1 MLSRDGALRYVAL
14 TAAHPSQTGRPLYDR
29 SPQSHPK
36 MLNSDS
42 SDSSKTAL
50 HALLRPESIAI
61 IGATGDSNK
70 LNGRPF
76 HYLRRDGY
84 TGRIYPVNPKYDELD
99 GIPCF
104 PDVDS
109 LPETPDLAIIIVAA
123 RRVIATVE
131 ALGRKG
137 VPVAVIFSAGFG
149 EMGEEGQ
156 RLESELL
163 ETARK
168 NGIRICGPNNL
179 GLINAFEGMTATF
192 SQYAYEPPVTGPVA
206 FASQSGAFGTGIA
219 ALARSQGAGFGYFVN
234 TGNEADITLTEVLEE
249 LLDDD
254 RIKVAAA
261 YLEGLKNPESLLRLA
276 AKSIQLNKPLVVT
289 KVGRN
294 EAGVRA
300 AASHTGAL
308 AGEDAVFDA
317 VARQHGIV
325 RANNEQHLLDLVSAF
340 STCRIP
346 EGRGVA
352 IITQSGGAAALMADR
367 AEELGLD
374 VPVLSENTQA
384 RLREVI
390 PPFGMPGNP
399 VDLTA
404 QFIAEPDILTRSV
417 TIALEDPAV
426 HAAVI
431 WFQLMHGFVDE
442 LVEVLIEL
450 KRTVTKPFVVC
461 WLAAPPGALDRIRD
475 EGICVIGATEPAIDI
490 ISGMASYGEARQ
502 RLLEEP
508 RPIELAHVVMDDNL
522 PVPVPSLH
530 ARNMLVKADMPLVA
544 AELASNGEEA
554 AALGAKLGWPIA
566 LKIESPDILH
576 KSDAGGVQL
585 GLTTEEEV
593 RSATDEILA
602 SAAQHSPNAHI
613 DGVLV
618 QPMAAPGTELV
629 LGMRR
634 DPIFG
639 PIIMFG
645 LGGVFIETLK
655 DVAFGRAPLTKS
667 DVSQMIATLKCKA
680 LLDGARGLPSVNQE
694 VLSDALIA
702 LSYFAVDHPEI
713 SEVDLNPVFANADG
727 LIAVDWM
734 VLSTEKR

>member
-1 MLSRDGALRYVAL
+1 
-14 TAAHPSQTGRPLYDR
+14 
-29 SPQSHPK
+29 
-36 MLNSDS
+36 MLNPEASKS
-42 SDSSKTAL
+42 NKTAL

-61 IGATGDSNK
+61 IGATEDSNK

-84 TGRIYPVNPKYDELD
+84 AGRIYPVNPKYHDLG

-104 PDVDS
+104 PDIES

-131 ALGRKG
+131 ALGQKG

-149 EMGEEGQ
+149 EMGENGQ
-156 RLESELL
+156 QLEEELL
-163 ETARK
+163 KTAHQ

-192 SQYAYEPPVTGPVA
+192 SQYAHEPPVTGPIA

-219 ALARSQGAGFGYFVN
+219 ALARNQGTGFGYFVN

-276 AKSIQLNKPLVVT
+276 AKSIQLNKPLVIT

-294 EAGVRA
+294 DAGMRA

-317 VARQHGIV
+317 VARQHGII
-325 RANNEQHLLDLVSAF
+325 RANNEQHLLDLASAF
-340 STCRIP
+340 STCNIP

-352 IITQSGGAAALMADR
+352 LITQSGGAGALMADR

-374 VPVLSENTQA
+374 IPILSPDTQA
-384 RLREVI
+384 RLQNVI

-417 TIALEDPAV
+417 TIALEDPSV

-431 WFQLMHGFVDE
+431 WFQLMYGFVDE
-442 LVEVLIEL
+442 MVDVLIEL
-450 KRTVTKPFVVC
+450 KRTVGKPFVVC
-461 WLAAPPGALDRIRD
+461 WLAAPPGALDRVRD
-475 EGICVIGATEPAIDI
+475 EGICVLGATEPAIDI
-490 ISGMASYGEARQ
+490 IAGMVSFGEARK
-502 RLLEEP
+502 RLMAAP
-508 RPIELAHVVMDDNL
+508 RPIQLATTMPDTQQSNAIS
-522 PVPVPSLH
+522 SLE
-530 ARNMLVKADMPLVA
+530 ARSLLTEAGIPLVE
-544 AELASNGEEA
+544 AELALNGVEA
-554 AALGAKLGWPIA
+554 AILGEKLGWPVA

-576 KSDAGGVQL
+576 KTDSGGVRL
-585 GLTTEEEV
+585 GLSTSEEV
-593 RSATDEILA
+593 QSAVEEIIA
-602 SAAQHSPNAHI
+602 STTHYNADARV
-613 DGVLV
+613 DGVIV
-618 QPMAAPGTELV
+618 QPMAPPGTELV
-629 LGMRR
+629 MGLRR

-639 PIIMFG
+639 PIIMVG
-645 LGGVFIETLK
+645 LGGIFIETLK
-655 DVAFGRAPLTKS
+655 DVAFARAPLTTS
-667 DVSQMIATLKCKA
+667 DVSQMLGSLKGKA
-680 LLDGARGLPSVNQE
+680 ILDGARGLPAVNQE
-694 VLSDALIA
+694 ALHDALIA
-702 LSYFAVDHPEI
+702 LSRLAVDQPGI
-713 SEVDLNPVFANADG
+713 SEIDLNPVFANEDG
-727 LIAVDWM
+727 LVAVDWM
-734 VLSTEKR
+734 VLTKKTF

>member
-1 MLSRDGALRYVAL
+1 MFVQRPPFIVD
-14 TAAHPSQTGRPLYDR
+14 PGRPLLDHT
-29 SPQSHPK
+29 PQKSRHK
-36 MLNSDS
+36 MLSPKASESN
-42 SDSSKTAL
+42 KTAL

-61 IGATGDSNK
+61 IGATEDSNK

-76 HYLRRDGY
+76 RYLRRDGY
-84 TGRIYPVNPKYDELD
+84 AGRIYPVNPKYQDLD

-104 PDVDS
+104 PNIES

-123 RRVIATVE
+123 RRVITTVE
-131 ALGRKG
+131 ALGQKG

-149 EMGEEGQ
+149 EMGEDG
-156 RLESELL
+156 RWLEAELL
-163 ETARK
+163 ETARR
-168 NGIRICGPNNL
+168 NGIRVCGPNNL

-192 SQYAYEPPVTGPVA
+192 SQYAYEPPVTGPIA

-219 ALARSQGAGFGYFVN
+219 ALARSQGTGFGYFVN

-254 RIKVAAA
+254 RISVAAA

-294 EAGVRA
+294 DAGMRA

-325 RANNEQHLLDLVSAF
+325 RANNEQHLLDLASAF
-340 STCRIP
+340 STCKVP

-374 VPVLSENTQA
+374 VPVLSPDTQA

-404 QFIAEPDILTRSV
+404 QFIAEPDILTKSV
-417 TIALEDPAV
+417 TITLEDPAV

-431 WFQLMHGFVDE
+431 WFQLMYGFAEEMID
-442 LVEVLIEL
+442 VLIEL
-450 KRTVTKPFVVC
+450 KQSVQKPFVVC
-461 WLAAPPGALDRIRD
+461 WLAAPPGALDRVRD
-475 EGICVIGATEPAIDI
+475 EGMCVVGATEPAIDI
-490 ISGMASYGEARQ
+490 IAGMVSFGEARR
-502 RLLEEP
+502 RLLAAP
-508 RPIELAHVVMDDNL
+508 RPIEVATVMSDTSQSNA
-522 PVPVPSLH
+522 VSSIE
-530 ARNMLVKADMPLVA
+530 ARNLLTEAGIPLVST
-544 AELASNGEEA
+544 ELALNGVEA
-554 AALGAKLGWPIA
+554 ATLGDKLGWPVA

-576 KSDAGGVQL
+576 KTDAGGVQL
-585 GLTTEEEV
+585 GLSTAEEVQSATEE
-593 RSATDEILA
+593 IFA
-602 SAAQHSPNAHI
+602 SIAHYNVNARV

-618 QPMAAPGTELV
+618 QPMATPGTELV
-629 LGMRR
+629 MGLRR

-645 LGGVFIETLK
+645 LGGIFIETLK
-655 DVAFGRAPLTKS
+655 DVAFARAPLTES
-667 DVSQMIATLKCKA
+667 DVTLMLGALKGKA
-680 LLDGARGLPSVNQE
+680 ILSGTRGLPAVNQE
-694 VLSDALIA
+694 ALCDALIA
-702 LSYFAVDHPEI
+702 LSHLAIEQPDI
-713 SEVDLNPVFANADG
+713 SEIDLNPVFANADG
-727 LIAVDWM
+727 LVAVDWV
-734 VLSTEKR
+734 VLSTKTF